1 MFRAIGHLTWIVK
14 KTLRKWEVV
23 PKVRHSLTCS
33 VAGVL
38 RDSFVLIL
46 LWVPSLALW

>member
-1 MFRAIGHLTWIVK
+1 MFRAIGQLTRIVK

-23 PKVRHSLTCS
+23 PKARHSLSCS

-38 RDSFVLIL
+38 RGLPF
-46 LWVPSLALW
+46 